1 MFNTFA
7 LYTKGSW
14 FENKT
19 QTTESVIFWG
29 AKSVKKN
36 QSTQVQIEMQLLV
49 NKGGAKSSST
59 FLTLPATS
67 HMWDCGILYWYKTFL
82 GIFFFSSSWN
92 SCCDFLFLPAV
103 LLSLC
108 IWFWHRF
115 THHVCC
121 LCALLYCYFLVVWRV
136 VIYVVKQ
143 VHVSGALWEI
153 RRHSQQTELAVCSSQ
168 VDDVMVSLCMCVRM

>member
-29 AKSVKKN
+29 PKSVKN
-36 QSTQVQIEMQLLV
+36 QSMQVQIEVQPLV
-49 NKGGAKSSST
+49 NKGGAKSIST

-67 HMWDCGILYWYKTFL
+67 HMWDCGILYWYKTFF
-82 GIFFFSSSWN
+82 GIFFFFMKLLLRFSFYP
-92 SCCDFLFLPAV
+92 CCA
-103 LLSLC
+103 LC
-108 IWFWHRF
+108 IWLWHRF

-121 LCALLYCYFLVVWRV
+121 FCALLYCYFLVVWHV

-143 VHVSGALWEI
+143 VRVSGALWEI